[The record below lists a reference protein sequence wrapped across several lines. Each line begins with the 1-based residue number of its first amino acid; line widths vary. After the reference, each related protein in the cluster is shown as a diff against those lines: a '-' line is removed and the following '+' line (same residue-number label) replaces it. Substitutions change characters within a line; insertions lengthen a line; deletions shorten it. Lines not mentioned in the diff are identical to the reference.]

1 MSPTVAAPGSAGR
14 ADTARLLGV
23 DAARAVALLGMI
35 ATHVLDGRTPT
46 GELTLTQELA
56 GGRASA
62 LFAVLAGV
70 SIALV
75 SGGAHPYRGRD
86 LGRSALGL
94 AARAVLV
101 AALGLLLG
109 ELETGLAIILAYY
122 GVLFLLGLPFLGLRA
137 PALAAIAVGW
147 VVVGPVLSHVVR
159 PELPERVFTSPDL
172 ARLSEPGPLLADLLL
187 TGYYPALPWLAYLLA
202 GMALGRLDLGGRRV
216 PVRLIGAG
224 LCLAVLAVSVSRLC
238 TASPAVREALVPSRL
253 TTHDELLA
261 VLAGSQ
267 HGSTPTGGAWQW
279 LLVVSPHSATPFDLA
294 QTIGS
299 ALVVLGLCLALAA
312 ILPPT
317 GRRALA
323 VVGGAGTI
331 PLTLYSLHV
340 VMRTS
345 EVWPEEEPAAFGR
358 HVAVVLA
365 VGAAFALARRRGPLE
380 SLVGWPGR
388 RLRVSAADGARSR
401 DRCP

>member
-1 MSPTVAAPGSAGR
+1 MSPTLAARSG
-14 ADTARLLGV
+14 TARLVGV
-23 DAARAVALLGMI
+23 DVARAVALLGMI
-35 ATHVLDGRTPT
+35 ATHVLDGRTAT
-46 GELTLTQELA
+46 GELTFTQELA

-70 SIALV
+70 SLALV
-75 SGGAHPYRGRD
+75 SGGTEPHRGRE
-86 LGRSALGL
+86 LRRTVLGL

-101 AALGLLLG
+101 AAIGLLLG

-137 PALAAIAVGW
+137 PALAGLAAGW
-147 VVVGPVLSHVVR
+147 LVVGPVLSHLVR
-159 PELPERVFTSPDL
+159 PELPDRDFASPDL

-202 GMALGRLDLGGRRV
+202 GMALGRLDLSGRRV
-216 PVRLIGAG
+216 PVRLVAGG
-224 LCLAVLAVSVSRLC
+224 LCLAVIAVAVSRLC
-238 TASPAVREALVPSRL
+238 TATPAVREALVSSRL

-261 VLAGSQ
+261 LLAGSQ

-299 ALVVLGLCLALAA
+299 ALVVLGLCLGLAA
-312 ILPPT
+312 VLPRA
-317 GRRALA
+317 GRRSLA
-323 VVGGAGTI
+323 VLAGAGSV

-340 VMRTS
+340 LMRTPD
-345 EVWPEEEPAAFGR
+345 VWPDEDPGTFGW

-380 SLVGWPGR
+380 WLVGWPGR
-388 RLRVSAADGARSR
+388 RLRLSADGAR
-401 DRCP
+401 